1 MAPGV
6 LLYRKSNVSIPSKQ
20 QAVPHLKQGAPPAA
34 VAVCCKR
41 EKCKR
46 ILMITV
52 LLYAIM
58 LGYFILSQHPAFSS
72 ALIRSIF
79 SLIIFPKVLSSSS
92 TRFSAATDLSANTSK
107 HMFFI

>member
-6 LLYRKSNVSIPSKQ
+6 LFCRKSNVSIPSKQ

-58 LGYFILSQHPAFSS
+58 LGYFILSQHPAFLQGPMFAPFLMTNIKNS
-72 ALIRSIF
+72 F
-79 SLIIFPKVLSSSS
+79 VLV
-92 TRFSAATDLSANTSK
+92 
-107 HMFFI
+107 

>member
-6 LLYRKSNVSIPSKQ
+6 LLYRKSNVSITSKQ
-20 QAVPHLKQGAPPAA
+20 QAGSLPQGEGPPAA
-34 VAVCCKR
+34 VAVVCYRR

-58 LGYFILSQHPAFSS
+58 LRYFILSQHPAF
-72 ALIRSIF
+72 L
-79 SLIIFPKVLSSSS
+79 
-92 TRFSAATDLSANTSK
+92 
-107 HMFFI
+107 

>member
-6 LLYRKSNVSIPSKQ
+6 LLYRKSNVSIISK
-20 QAVPHLKQGAPPAA
+20 AGAPPAA
-34 VAVCCKR
+34 VAVCCRR

-58 LGYFILSQHPAFSS
+58 LGYFILSQHPAF
-72 ALIRSIF
+72 L
-79 SLIIFPKVLSSSS
+79 
-92 TRFSAATDLSANTSK
+92 
-107 HMFFI
+107 

>member
-6 LLYRKSNVSIPSKQ
+6 LLYRKSNVSITSKQ
-20 QAVPHLKQGAPPAA
+20 QAVPQGAPPAA
-34 VAVCCKR
+34 VAVCCRR

-58 LGYFILSQHPAFSS
+58 LGYFILSQHPAF
-72 ALIRSIF
+72 L
-79 SLIIFPKVLSSSS
+79 
-92 TRFSAATDLSANTSK
+92 
-107 HMFFI
+107 

>member
-34 VAVCCKR
+34 VAVCWR

-52 LLYAIM
+52 LLYAII
-58 LGYFILSQHPAFSS
+58 LGYFILSQHPAF
-72 ALIRSIF
+72 L
-79 SLIIFPKVLSSSS
+79 
-92 TRFSAATDLSANTSK
+92 
-107 HMFFI
+107 

>member
-6 LLYRKSNVSIPSKQ
+6 LFCRKSNVSIPSKQ
-20 QAVPHLKQGAPPAA
+20 QAGSLPQRGPPAA

-58 LGYFILSQHPAFSS
+58 LGYFILSQHPAFLQGPMF
-72 ALIRSIF
+72 APFLMTNIKNF
-79 SLIIFPKVLSSSS
+79 FVLV
-92 TRFSAATDLSANTSK
+92 
-107 HMFFI
+107 

>member
-6 LLYRKSNVSIPSKQ
+6 LFCRKLNVSIPSKQ
-20 QAVPHLKQGAPPAA
+20 QAGSLPQKGGPPAA
-34 VAVCCKR
+34 VAVCRKR
-41 EKCKR
+41 EKCK
-46 ILMITV
+46 ITV
-52 LLYAIM
+52 LLYAII

-92 TRFSAATDLSANTSK
+92 TLFSAATDLSANTSK